1 MYQARPS
8 SSVPSSCPRCRQQI
22 TVDLAEEC
30 SQKAT
35 LYAARACKESLPQ
48 EERSKC
54 FNLAMQQIDKI
65 LTGDSEDRDF
75 STMGLKASILTRTNP
90 IEAVQVFE
98 KILALD
104 EKGESNTVKFMDLL
118 EKSKHAMDAGKEELA
133 EQLMDEVEAFH
144 QEKYLCHLGRIGDPT
159 RLFDVKLMMAEA
171 HEAAGQW
178 KEALDVYVGMLKQ
191 IDDPATAIPRQ
202 HRSMFAGASRCF
214 FELEKYENA
223 VAAGEAAMAMNRHFP
238 GVHKLLAR
246 PQQAMGRIQLAVAN
260 MSRAVLYETPWD
272 DLNLQKNIEF
282 LQVLQEEQLHLP
294 EGESVT

>member
-1 MYQARPS
+1 
-8 SSVPSSCPRCRQQI
+8 
-22 TVDLAEEC
+22 
-30 SQKAT
+30 
-35 LYAARACKESLPQ
+35 
-48 EERSKC
+48 
-54 FNLAMQQIDKI
+54 
-65 LTGDSEDRDF
+65 
-75 STMGLKASILTRTNP
+75 
-90 IEAVQVFE
+90 
-98 KILALD
+98 
-104 EKGESNTVKFMDLL
+104 
-118 EKSKHAMDAGKEELA
+118 
-133 EQLMDEVEAFH
+133 
-144 QEKYLCHLGRIGDPT
+144 
-159 RLFDVKLMMAEA
+159 MAEA

-191 IDDPATAIPRQ
+191 IDDPDTAIPRQ

-214 FELEKYENA
+214 YELKKYENA

-272 DLNLQKNIEF
+272 DLNQQKNIEF